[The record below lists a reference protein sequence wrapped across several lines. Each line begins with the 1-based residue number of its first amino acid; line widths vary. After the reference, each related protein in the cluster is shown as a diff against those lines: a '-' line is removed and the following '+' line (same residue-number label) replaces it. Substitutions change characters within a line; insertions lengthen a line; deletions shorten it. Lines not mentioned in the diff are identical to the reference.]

1 MYYLLLDIHN
11 RLKMEAKLFL
21 KMKFNF
27 WFYVDGIVI
36 LMLMVVLKRI
46 GWGYIASFDLSIG
59 SNESRWI
66 TNVEMPN
73 LYNNH
78 LLSFSF
84 GESGIYLLPFNGEF
98 LQKHMISKFA
108 FSLFLQRT

>member
-1 MYYLLLDIHN
+1 
-11 RLKMEAKLFL
+11 
-21 KMKFNF
+21 MKIYNGNGSSHSEMLRD
-27 WFYVDGIVI
+27 VDEDGG
-36 LMLMVVLKRI
+36 LKRI

>member
-1 MYYLLLDIHN
+1 MLTVML
-11 RLKMEAKLFL
+11 
-21 KMKFNF
+21 
-27 WFYVDGIVI
+27 I
-36 LMLMVVLKRI
+36 LMLMVALKRI

-84 GESGIYLLPFNGEF
+84 GNLEYICYLLMVNFYTN
-98 LQKHMISKFA
+98 I
-108 FSLFLQRT
+108 